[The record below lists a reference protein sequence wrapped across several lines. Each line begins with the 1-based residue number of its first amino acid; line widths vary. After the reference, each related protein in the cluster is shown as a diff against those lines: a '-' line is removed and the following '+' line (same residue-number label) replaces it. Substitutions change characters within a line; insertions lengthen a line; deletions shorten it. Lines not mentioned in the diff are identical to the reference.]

1 MTSSSTRPPN
11 GDRAPAAGRQLGFLE
26 DAFESARRSRF
37 AVPVVVALGIM
48 FLVIS
53 EVSHERALSYISQR
67 DVLLE
72 AGAQVD
78 ETVRQVLAA
87 ESGQRGYLLTGRQE
101 YKEPYVR
108 ATRAVAAQLESLR
121 ALYAR
126 WPDRLADAARLDEL
140 ARRRISE
147 LDTTVQLFE
156 QARSGD
162 ATWRDLMQTDIGRET
177 MVAIERQARAME
189 DVEHQRMETFQRQ
202 LTNTLM
208 FSRIGIAA
216 MVAFS
221 LAALLLYSRQAA
233 RLDAERAAQ
242 VQERERERDR
252 ERQQLEHEVDRRTA
266 ELTQIA
272 NHLQTARED
281 ERSRLARELHDELGG
296 LLTAAKLDVARMR
309 SRLLGA
315 APEVIERMTHLVKTL
330 DEGIALKRRIIE
342 DLRPSSLNNLGLKA
356 ALEILCAEFAAR
368 TEVKM
373 QVEVEDMPLD
383 DTGRLTVYRLVQE
396 ALTNVAK
403 YASASRVRVSVRAS
417 AAGAEIEID
426 DDGVGFDPA
435 AIRSNAHGLAGMRFR
450 VRSERGHLEIRSQPD
465 EGTTIRAVLPLLK
478 RPPEDPG
485 ERRAA

>member
-1 MTSSSTRPPN
+1 
-11 GDRAPAAGRQLGFLE
+11 LGFLE
-26 DAFESARRSRF
+26 GAIENARRSRF

-53 EVSHERALSYISQR
+53 EVSHERALSYIDQR
-67 DVLLE
+67 DTLLLARAE
-72 AGAQVD
+72 VD
-78 ETVRQVLAA
+78 EVVRQMLAA
-87 ESGQRGYLLTGRQE
+87 EAGQRGFLLTGHPE

-108 ATRAVAAQLESLR
+108 ATRAVAAQLESLHS
-121 ALYAR
+121 LYQR
-126 WPDRLADAARLDEL
+126 WPDLQADEARLDEL

-156 QARSGD
+156 QARAGD
-162 ATWRDLMQTDIGRET
+162 ASWRDLMQTDIGRET
-177 MVAIERQARAME
+177 MVAIERQANQMAATENLRTAG
-189 DVEHQRMETFQRQ
+189 FQRQ
-202 LTNTLM
+202 LADTLT
-208 FSRIGIAA
+208 FSRTGIAA

-221 LAALLLYSRQAA
+221 LAALLLYSRQAG
-233 RLDAERAAQ
+233 RMDAERA
-242 VQERERERDR
+242 ERAIALGRERD
-252 ERQQLEHEVDRRTA
+252 QLEREVDRRTA

-309 SRLLGA
+309 SRLLGTG
-315 APEVIERMTHLVKTL
+315 PEVVERMSHLVKTL

-373 QVEVEDMPLD
+373 QVDVEDMPLD

-403 YASASRVRVSVRAS
+403 YASASRVQVSVRAS
-417 AAGAEIEID
+417 DAGAEVEIA

-435 AIRSNAHGLAGMRFR
+435 SIRSNAHGLAGMRFR
-450 VRSERGHLEIRSQPD
+450 VRSERGQLDIRSQPD
-465 EGTTIRAVLPLLK
+465 EGTTIHAVLPLAP
-478 RPPEDPG
+478 RPEEPPE
-485 ERRAA
+485 RQAA